1 MADIIGRSDFE
12 GERLAVS
19 AEDMRRLNQAPLHP
33 HYPASASAGG
43 SNHQFDR
50 VEHSLARHEIQ
61 LADQDLKLQIM
72 ETTSYDGILS
82 WKIFEF
88 QRRFREAVD
97 GKTLPIY
104 SPPFYT
110 ARYGYKVCARAS
122 LNGDGMVLFFIVM
135 QGEHDGS
142 LEWPFQET
150 ITIKLLDE
158 ENTCQAS
165 KTFRPDPNSSS
176 FQRPM
181 SYMNVASG
189 CPMFCPIRLLR
200 SRCVH
205 DDSILIEITVSTA
218 SRSGMPTIQKA

>member
-1 MADIIGRSDFE
+1 MADIIGRSDFQ

-33 HYPASASAGG
+33 HYLASASAGG

-50 VEHSLARHEIQ
+50 VEHSLALHEIQ
-61 LADQDLKLQIM
+61 LADLQEIRK
-72 ETTSYDGILS
+72 TISYDGISS

-97 GKTLPIY
+97 GKTLSIY
-104 SPPFYT
+104 STPFYT
-110 ARYGYKVCARAS
+110 ARYGYKLCAGAS
-122 LNGDGMVLFFIVM
+122 LNGDGMALFFIVM
-135 QGEHDGS
+135 RGEHDGS

-158 ENTCQAS
+158 EKTCQAS
-165 KTFRPDPNSSS
+165 QTFRPDPNSSS
-176 FQRPM
+176 VQRPV
-181 SYMNVASG
+181 SCMNIAFG

-205 DDSILIEITVSTA
+205 DDSILIEITVST

>member
-1 MADIIGRSDFE
+1 MADIIGRSDFQ

-33 HYPASASAGG
+33 HYLASASAGG
-43 SNHQFDR
+43 SNYHFYL
-50 VEHSLARHEIQ
+50 VEHSLALHEIQ
-61 LADQDLKLQIM
+61 LADLQEIR

-88 QRRFREAVD
+88 QRRFCEAVD

-110 ARYGYKVCARAS
+110 ARYGYKLCASAS
-122 LNGDGMVLFFIVM
+122 LNGDGMALFFIVM
-135 QGEHDGS
+135 RGEHDGL

-150 ITIKLLDE
+150 ITIKLLNE
-158 ENTCQAS
+158 ENTCQDR

-176 FQRPM
+176 FQRPV
-181 SYMNVASG
+181 SDMNIASD
-189 CPMFCPIRLLR
+189 CAMFCPIRHLR

-205 DDSILIEITVSTA
+205 DDSILIEITVST
-218 SRSGMPTIQKA
+218 SRSGMPAIQKT

>member
-1 MADIIGRSDFE
+1 MADIIGRSDFQ

-50 VEHSLARHEIQ
+50 VEHSLALHEIQ
-61 LADQDLKLQIM
+61 LADLQEIR
-72 ETTSYDGILS
+72 ETTSYDGILP

-88 QRRFREAVD
+88 QRRFCEAVD

-110 ARYGYKVCARAS
+110 ARYGYKLCAIAS
-122 LNGDGMVLFFIVM
+122 LNGDGMALFFIVM
-135 QGEHDGS
+135 RGEHDGS

-158 ENTCQAS
+158 EKTCHALQ
-165 KTFRPDPNSSS
+165 TFRPDPNSSS
-176 FQRPM
+176 VQRPV
-181 SYMNVASG
+181 SYMNIAFG
-189 CPMFCPIRLLR
+189 CPMFYPIRLLR

-205 DDSILIEITVSTA
+205 DDSISIEITVST
-218 SRSGMPTIQKA
+218 SRSGMPTIQNA

>member
-1 MADIIGRSDFE
+1 MADIIGRSDFQ

-50 VEHSLARHEIQ
+50 VEHSLALHEIQ
-61 LADQDLKLQIM
+61 LADLQEIR
-72 ETTSYDGILS
+72 ETTSYDGILP

-110 ARYGYKVCARAS
+110 ARYGYKLCAIAS
-122 LNGDGMVLFFIVM
+122 LNGDGMALFFIVM
-135 QGEHDGS
+135 RGEHDGS

-158 ENTCQAS
+158 EKTCHALQ
-165 KTFRPDPNSSS
+165 TFQPDPNSSS
-176 FQRPM
+176 VQRPV
-181 SYMNVASG
+181 SYMNIAFG
-189 CPMFCPIRLLR
+189 CPMFYPIRLLR

-205 DDSILIEITVSTA
+205 DDSISIEITVST
-218 SRSGMPTIQKA
+218 SRSGMPTIQNA

>member
-1 MADIIGRSDFE
+1 MADIIGRSDFQ
-12 GERLAVS
+12 GERLVAS
-19 AEDMRRLNQAPLHP
+19 AEDMRRLSQAPLHP

-50 VEHSLARHEIQ
+50 VEHSLALHEIQ
-61 LADQDLKLQIM
+61 LADLQEIR

-82 WKIFEF
+82 WKISEF

-97 GKTLPIY
+97 GKTLRIY

-110 ARYGYKVCARAS
+110 ARYGCKVCARAS
-122 LNGDGMVLFFIVM
+122 LNVAGMVLFFIVM

-158 ENTCQAS
+158 ENTCQALQ
-165 KTFRPDPNSSS
+165 TFRPDPNSSS

-181 SYMNVASG
+181 SYMNVASA
-189 CPMFCPIRLLR
+189 CPLSCPIRLLR

-205 DDSILIEITVSTA
+205 DDSILIEITVST

>member
-1 MADIIGRSDFE
+1 MADIIRRPDFQ
-12 GERLAVS
+12 GDRLSVS
-19 AEDMRRLNQAPLHP
+19 AEDMRRLNQVPLHP
-33 HYPASASAGG
+33 HYSYPASASAGG

-50 VEHSLARHEIQ
+50 VEHSLALQ
-61 LADQDLKLQIM
+61 LADLQEIR

-82 WKIFEF
+82 WKISAF

-110 ARYGYKVCARAS
+110 ARCGYKLCARAS
-122 LNGDGMVLFFIVM
+122 LNGDGMALFFIVM
-135 QGEHDGS
+135 RGEHDGL

-150 ITIKLLDE
+150 ITMKLLDE

-176 FQRPM
+176 FQRPV
-181 SYMNVASG
+181 SYMNIASG
-189 CPMFCPIRLLR
+189 CAMFCRIHLLR

-205 DDSILIEITVSTA
+205 DDSILIEITVST